1 MNRLVLLLMGRVI
14 LMCSGLQLIPFCY
27 SLYHGYEQSAGA
39 FAASVMIALLS
50 GVWLIG
56 LAERGYR
63 ESLSV
68 LDGAAFL
75 AVCWWVMSI
84 FGGLPYYIDGDLGI
98 ANAFFDSIF
107 YFYFICFCF

>member
-56 LAERGYR
+56 LAERG
-63 ESLSV
+63 
-68 LDGAAFL
+68 
-75 AVCWWVMSI
+75 
-84 FGGLPYYIDGDLGI
+84 
-98 ANAFFDSIF
+98 
-107 YFYFICFCF
+107 

>member
-14 LMCSGLQLIPFCY
+14 LMCSGLQLIPFGY

-39 FAASVMIALLS
+39 FAASVLIALLA

-56 LAERGYR
+56 MAERGYK

-98 ANAFFDSIF
+98 ANAFFDRGHFRWWLWHI
-107 YFYFICFCF
+107 